1 MVLLVLTPLPYATVE
16 AWSTTLWE
24 VWVCATAL
32 LWVVLIFRD
41 GELKLEM
48 NPLLLPMLGLLLVAV
63 IQMVPFGSSARP
75 AITFD
80 SYLTSQAATKLLA
93 SILFFAMFATFVD
106 TDERRRVA
114 VRVILG
120 MCIVIALI
128 GVGQNFIGRALWQR
142 GTFGPFVN
150 RNHFA
155 GFLEMGVGLASAA
168 IIVRSTRVEMIA
180 FYACAVLIMCAG
192 LVLSASRGGLLALA
206 AEFVFLALIALT
218 ARGERKEDGS
228 RIKNLIRAGGV
239 IGLGAAALLA
249 ATLIVGTERL
259 AANIRQEQDTVTAE
273 ILNNERFSRRD
284 IWAATIDMI
293 KVHPVIGVGLGAYQ
307 VAYTRYDP
315 SAGTQRVEQSH
326 NDYLQVLA
334 DAGIVGLLLAVLFVV
349 LLMKR
354 GLRAS
359 QAQDRQR
366 RAIALGALTGCFAI
380 VIHSFVDFNL
390 QITANAQL
398 FLALAALAT
407 PSRERGERRVRKKRS
422 QSRELMPSSPSA
434 LPTEDASEEEPHSP
448 GVLRNTTG

>member
-1 MVLLVLTPLPYATVE
+1 MLLLVFTPLPYAAVE

-24 VWVCATAL
+24 VWVFGTAL
-32 LWVVLIFRD
+32 LWIILMIRD
-41 GELKLEM
+41 GELRIEL
-48 NPLLLPMLGLLLVAV
+48 NPLLLPMIGLILVAFG
-63 IQMVPFGSSARP
+63 QMLPIGAGERQMIS
-75 AITFD
+75 FD
-80 SYLTSQAATKLLA
+80 SYLTLQAAIKLIA

-106 TDERRRVA
+106 TDDRRRIA
-114 VRVILG
+114 VRVILA

-180 FYACAVLIMCAG
+180 FYACAVLVMCAG
-192 LVLSASRGGLLALA
+192 LVLSASRGGILALG

-218 ARGERKEDGS
+218 ARSEKREEGS
-228 RIKNLIRAGGV
+228 RVKSLIRAGGV
-239 IGLGAAALLA
+239 IGLGAASLLA

-259 AANIRQEQDTVTAE
+259 AANFAQAEDTVTAE

-284 IWAATIDMI
+284 IWAATIEMV
-293 KVHPVIGVGLGAYQ
+293 KAHPILGSGLGAYQ

-326 NDYLQVLA
+326 NDYLQILA
-334 DAGIVGLLLAVLFVV
+334 DAGIVGLALAILFVV
-349 LLMKR
+349 LLLRR
-354 GLRAS
+354 GLRAV
-359 QAQDRQR
+359 QAQDRHR

-407 PSRERGERRVRKKRS
+407 PFRPKSERVRKKRTR
-422 QSRELMPSSPSA
+422 SREQ
-434 LPTEDASEEEPHSP
+434 TEPVSD
-448 GVLRNTTG
+448 